1 MLCDKTAKYRL
12 YEITLQHDNNS
23 EHAVVTTEDCTEAYT
38 VTYSSGGVV
47 TRCVDVI
54 SSVVVSVVVVESV
67 VLRLSCDVVCAAVAV
82 VVCDAADADV
92 AEAEAVVDVTAV
104 VVVDAELDTDADVVV
119 DTSDD
124 VDVVLPEV

>member
-82 VVCDAADADV
+82 VVSGTQTPSSMPSV
-92 AEAEAVVDVTAV
+92 AETAN
-104 VVVDAELDTDADVVV
+104 TDRH
-119 DTSDD
+119 
-124 VDVVLPEV
+124 VL